1 MFVTVKNPIQYK
13 KLPKTFIENAVM
25 YTLYANEHK
34 SDRTELTDVS
44 KKTLTE
50 EMTGSKTVSRN
61 LEAAINVLLLLR
73 YKGMPLRVYS

>member
-1 MFVTVKNPIQYK
+1 
-13 KLPKTFIENAVM
+13 M
-25 YTLYANEHK
+25 YTLHAYEHK

-50 EMTGSKTVSRN
+50 KTTGSKTVSRN